1 LLIAASS
8 AAAVARSATWETD
21 FRADLRKI
29 DVPVLVAQG
38 DADQAVPF
46 ENTGK
51 RVPAYVSDVQL
62 VTVSGGPH
70 ATPWT
75 YAEQVNTALLRFIG
89 AHAAARPLT
98 GAPATTQD
106 SRAMPPSTST
116 MSLPDAGTVRWRSK

>member
-1 LLIAASS
+1 MPYVTVGEGNSGSIDLHGEDDGSGPPAVLIAASS

-21 FRADLRKI
+21 LRAGLRKI
-29 DVPVLVAQG
+29 DVPVLVVQG

-46 ENTGK
+46 EKTGK

-89 AHAAARPLT
+89 AHAAA
-98 GAPATTQD
+98 PA
-106 SRAMPPSTST
+106 R
-116 MSLPDAGTVRWRSK
+116 